1 MDDYSYTLLDKVGE
15 GTFGCVW
22 KAIDNL
28 SADGSRIVAIKEMK
42 QSYSSLDEGLEL
54 PEVKALTKLYGD
66 PNIVGL
72 RKVIYESGVL
82 YLVFDYVESTLHRLM
97 QDKINLCTDPELLH
111 GLCENRI
118 GLFSESEIKGWSR
131 QILLALTQ
139 MHRPGGY
146 MHRDLKPDN
155 LLVTKGGELIK
166 IADFGQARQIDS
178 KSPCSDYVTTRMY
191 RAPEVLL
198 DSVSY
203 TSSVDMWAVGA
214 IMAELYSF
222 RPLFPGKNRADQLYK
237 ICSVIGT
244 PTYES
249 WAEGIQLAN
258 SCGYKFPQVHP
269 YGLSTMIPSASH
281 EAIDLIKSLCSWDPK
296 NRPTAMEALQHPYF
310 APDMCALP
318 ETTSSEK
325 SQQRIYPNQTCFGE
339 KLFGSFSPQGD
350 IAIEDLLERVWA
362 ENTGAKFEQRIYPN
376 LTCFDAELFGPFS
389 PVGNITSEDLL
400 KRYEFG
406 AALTR
411 LFPRDSSSND
421 ADRSS
426 AMANQFLC
434 AF

>member
-1 MDDYSYTLLDKVGE
+1 MDVTYTYTLVDKVGE

-28 SADGSRIVAIKEMK
+28 SVDGSEIVAIKEMK
-42 QSYSSLDEGLEL
+42 QSYSSLEECLEL
-54 PEVKALTKLYGD
+54 PEVKALIKLYGD

-72 RKVIYESGVL
+72 RKVIYQSGVL

-97 QDKINLCTDPELLH
+97 QDKINFCTDPKLLH
-111 GLCENRI
+111 GLCENKI
-118 GLFSESEIKGWSR
+118 GLFSESEIRGWSR
-131 QILLALTQ
+131 QILLALAQ

-166 IADFGQARQIDS
+166 IADFGQAREIDS

-191 RAPEVLL
+191 RAPEALL

-203 TSSVDMWAVGA
+203 TSAVDMWAVGA

-237 ICSVIGT
+237 ICSVIGS

-258 SCGYKFPQVHP
+258 SCGYKFPQVHL

-310 APDMCALP
+310 AKLEQRSEEIFGPFSPVCNI
-318 ETTSSEK
+318 TSEE
-325 SQQRIYPNQTCFGE
+325 ICFGE
-339 KLFGSFSPQGD
+339 KLFG
-350 IAIEDLLERVWA
+350 R
-362 ENTGAKFEQRIYPN
+362 
-376 LTCFDAELFGPFS
+376 FS

-400 KRYEFG
+400 KRYEFE
-406 AALTR
+406 AELRR
-411 LFPRDSSSND
+411 LFRINSSSKE
-421 ADRSS
+421 ADSRS
-426 AMANQFLC
+426 AMTRQFLC